1 MLVSQVFVISI
12 LGKKKKKKK
21 NPSLQKYFLGTLRTF
36 GKQNQ
41 DSRSLAQQ
49 TTCFRAKFLESR
61 VNNNIEMGKAQL
73 WAWRS
78 RASNL
83 YYGFGEEATDWFL
96 VKEKVL
102 ALGWCKPICRCG
114 QMILAQWK
122 GYGFHTP
129 SSTAGPRWILGPW
142 RWCHRRVSLPY
153 RFCLLDQCLLRV
165 EETLLVNYI
174 TTHTSWIIACV
185 LCVA

>member
-1 MLVSQVFVISI
+1 MLVSQVFVISK
-12 LGKKKKKKK
+12 LGKKKKKRIRAYK
-21 NPSLQKYFLGTLRTF
+21 SI
-36 GKQNQ
+36 
-41 DSRSLAQQ
+41 SLAH
-49 TTCFRAKFLESR
+49 LELLENKTKTADHWLSKPL
-61 VNNNIEMGKAQL
+61 VSEPSFWSQEWIILKWEKLSSGHGGQVPQICTMA
-73 WAWRS
+73 
-78 RASNL
+78 
-83 YYGFGEEATDWFL
+83 L
-96 VKEKVL
+96 VKRPQIDFLWKKRCL
-102 ALGWCKPICRCG
+102 RQADANLCRCG

-142 RWCHRRVSLPY
+142 RWCHSWVSLPY

>member
-1 MLVSQVFVISI
+1 MLVSQVFVISK
-12 LGKKKKKKK
+12 LGKKKKKK
-21 NPSLQKYFLGTLRTF
+21 NLSLQKYFLGTFRAF

-41 DSRSLAQQ
+41 YSRSLAQQ
-49 TTCFRAKFLESR
+49 TTCFRAKFLESEW
-61 VNNNIEMGKAQL
+61 IIILKWEKAQL

-78 RASNL
+78 SASNL

-102 ALGWCKPICRCG
+102 ASGWCKPICRRR

-142 RWCHRRVSLPY
+142 RWHHSRVSLPY
-153 RFCLLDQCLLRV
+153 RFCLLDQYLLRV

-174 TTHTSWIIACV
+174 TTHTS
-185 LCVA
+185 